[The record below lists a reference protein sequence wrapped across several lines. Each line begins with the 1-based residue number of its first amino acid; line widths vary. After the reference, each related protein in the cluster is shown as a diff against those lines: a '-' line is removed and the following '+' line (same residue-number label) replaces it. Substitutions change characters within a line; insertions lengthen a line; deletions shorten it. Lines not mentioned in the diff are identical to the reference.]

1 MCIRLYIYVNTYM
14 CIRLYIY
21 VYIYV
26 YVTVHHVSKKYCG
39 YKRQGT
45 LFSWKLAFRKG
56 NQKIAQKCF
65 HNHYFLDGHAGIDDW
80 IIFCL
85 NNVRRKS
92 RWKRYKT
99 LGNTVWRLFFHCALI
114 RKRSTYT
121 SLFFVWEWDI

>member
-26 YVTVHHVSKKYCG
+26 YVTVHHVSKSYCG
-39 YKRQGT
+39 YKRQDT
-45 LFSWKLAFRKG
+45 LFSWKIAFRKG
-56 NQKIAQKCF
+56 HQKIAQKCF
-65 HNHYFLDGHAGIDDW
+65 HNLYCLDGHAGIDDW